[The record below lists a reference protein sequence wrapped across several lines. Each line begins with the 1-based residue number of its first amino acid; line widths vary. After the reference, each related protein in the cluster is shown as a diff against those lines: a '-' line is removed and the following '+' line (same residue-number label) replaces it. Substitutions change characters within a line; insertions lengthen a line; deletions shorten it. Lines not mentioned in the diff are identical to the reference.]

1 MTATNNGLDPG
12 PGMATSPLAA
22 ARGAHMKNLSR
33 ARVRPRRR
41 LTAAACAVILALALL
56 MWAWRSGVE
65 GDLVKAT
72 WFAGYAD
79 VTVSPAYDFEA
90 AKMKDFI
97 LAFVVASPSSP
108 CTASWGP
115 DYTLDGAGD
124 ALDLDGRL
132 KSLYARGG
140 TAAISFGGAVNQEL
154 ANACIDE
161 SRLEAAY
168 REVIDRYHPAALD
181 FDLEGANLLDEG
193 AGARRAKVIA
203 ELQQARGPLEQRLSV
218 WLTLPASPRGLT
230 DSGITAVDQMLAAG
244 VQLSGVNLMTMNYGE
259 SRSSSQSMLE
269 ASTSAAT
276 AAHDQLSIVYQR
288 AGMNLSSENLW
299 KKIGLTPMIGQNDLP
314 GEVFDIRAAE
324 GLRDF
329 AGQKGI
335 RRLSMWSLNRDA
347 ACRTGGQSELASHV
361 CSGVSQ
367 APGQFAGLLGGGL
380 TGRIG

>member
-33 ARVRPRRR
+33 ARIRPRRR
-41 LTAAACAVILALALL
+41 FTAAACAIVLALALL
-56 MWAWRSGVE
+56 VWAWRSGVE

-90 AKMKDFI
+90 ARMKDFI
-97 LAFVVASPSSP
+97 LAFVVASPNSP
-108 CTASWGP
+108 CTASWGT
-115 DYTLDGAGD
+115 DYNLDAAGS

-140 TAAISFGGAVNQEL
+140 TADISFGGAVNKEL
-154 ANACIDE
+154 ASSCTDE
-161 SRLEAAY
+161 SRLEDAY
-168 REVIDRYHPAALD
+168 REVIERYHPAALD
-181 FDLEGANLLDEG
+181 FDLEDANLLDEG

-203 ELQQARGPLEQRLSV
+203 ELQRARGPLEQRLSV

-230 DSGITAVDQMLAAG
+230 DPGITAVDQMLEAG

-259 SRSSSQSMLE
+259 SRSPSQSMLE
-269 ASTSAAT
+269 ASKSAAT

-299 KKIGLTPMIGQNDLP
+299 KKIGLTPMIGQNNFP
-314 GEVFDIRAAE
+314 GEVFDIKAAQ
-324 GLRDF
+324 GLREF
-329 AGQKGI
+329 AVQKGI
-335 RRLSMWSLNRDA
+335 RRLSMWSLNRDTE
-347 ACRTGGQSELASHV
+347 CRPGGQSNLASHI
-361 CSGVSQ
+361 CSGVNQ
-367 APGQFAGLLGGGL
+367 EPGQFAGLLGGGL
-380 TGRIG
+380 TGRMG